1 MLLLRRT
8 LARPPVSRPFTTRA
22 SKHTPSSTFL
32 RALATMATDP
42 TRYKLNHSMIRVK
55 DPMRSVEFYEFLGM
69 KLLRKLPNPDAR
81 FDLYFLAYDSPKAVS
96 HANHWTD
103 REGIVELTHNYG
115 TEDDPNYKVA
125 NGNQE
130 PHRGFGHLCISVD
143 NLQAA
148 CQRLGD
154 AGYKFQKKLT
164 DGRMRHIAFVL
175 DPDGY
180 WVEVIGQKQLE
191 QTEKEKET
199 DLGTYRMNHTMI
211 RVKDAEKS
219 VAFYKDI
226 MGMQLKRTSENEKNG
241 FNLYFLG
248 YGAPANESAP
258 EGVSATA
265 HDEGLLELTWN
276 YGTEKDANFKY
287 HNGNDEPQGFGHI
300 CVSVDDLDAACARF
314 EEKGV
319 NWKKRLTEGRMKNI
333 AFVLDPD
340 GYWIEVVQNEKLK
353 QRSNCGVIRGVCGG
367 GVASFTAF
375 SKRPYT
381 KRIAFR
387 PSSCLLPDA
396 CLVDVFN
403 CKPPYHVLTR
413 RLFPNINSDTS
424 KPVLFFTSSFAFSMA
439 IEAHNTRPKILIPEK
454 VSPDGLALL
463 KESFDVDEK
472 KGLSAEQ
479 LKEII
484 GQYEALIVRSETKV
498 TAELLGAAKK
508 LKVVARAGVGVDN
521 VDVKTA
527 TSLGI
532 IVVNSPSGNINA
544 AAEHTIALLM
554 SVARNVADASQS
566 IKAGKWERSRL
577 TGIEAKGKTLAIVGL
592 GKVGLTVARIA
603 NGFGMRLI
611 AYDPYANE
619 SLAAAASVI
628 LLPNLA
634 DLLTQADFLTLHTP
648 LIASTKGMIS
658 RAELATMKPTARIL
672 NVARGGMI
680 DEDALVEALDAGTI
694 AGAGIDVFTSEPPQ
708 PDSSASRLI
717 AHTKVVATPHLG
729 ASTKEAQENVSID
742 VCEQVVSI
750 LSGELPRSAV
760 NAPIILPEEYRTLQ
774 PFVTL
779 LEKMGSLYTQHYS
792 GKVNAASFRTTF
804 DITYEGAL
812 AELNTTKPLFAALV
826 KGLLSPIS
834 ETLNINIVNAELVA
848 KERGILINEQR
859 SRENV
864 DAKPYSSFIT
874 LRARAS
880 RSSSQQ
886 ARQGRSASP
895 LSTRVPQAQPPA
907 TGQAQLHPQI
917 AGKESSEQVI
927 QGFISGNKP
936 FISRLDRFSGEFVP
950 QGTLLICRNFDSVGK
965 IGYVGN
971 LLGKAGVNIKFMNVA
986 PLHDA
991 DEGEGEGSG
1000 SKEALMIL
1008 GVEGEVTEAVRKGLI
1023 SEEGALEASLVVL

>member
-1 MLLLRRT
+1 
-8 LARPPVSRPFTTRA
+8 
-22 SKHTPSSTFL
+22 
-32 RALATMATDP
+32 
-42 TRYKLNHSMIRVK
+42 
-55 DPMRSVEFYEFLGM
+55 
-69 KLLRKLPNPDAR
+69 
-81 FDLYFLAYDSPKAVS
+81 
-96 HANHWTD
+96 
-103 REGIVELTHNYG
+103 
-115 TEDDPNYKVA
+115 
-125 NGNQE
+125 
-130 PHRGFGHLCISVD
+130 
-143 NLQAA
+143 
-148 CQRLGD
+148 
-154 AGYKFQKKLT
+154 
-164 DGRMRHIAFVL
+164 
-175 DPDGY
+175 
-180 WVEVIGQKQLE
+180 
-191 QTEKEKET
+191 
-199 DLGTYRMNHTMI
+199 
-211 RVKDAEKS
+211 
-219 VAFYKDI
+219 
-226 MGMQLKRTSENEKNG
+226 
-241 FNLYFLG
+241 
-248 YGAPANESAP
+248 
-258 EGVSATA
+258 
-265 HDEGLLELTWN
+265 
-276 YGTEKDANFKY
+276 
-287 HNGNDEPQGFGHI
+287 
-300 CVSVDDLDAACARF
+300 
-314 EEKGV
+314 
-319 NWKKRLTEGRMKNI
+319 
-333 AFVLDPD
+333 
-340 GYWIEVVQNEKLK
+340 
-353 QRSNCGVIRGVCGG
+353 
-367 GVASFTAF
+367 
-375 SKRPYT
+375 
-381 KRIAFR
+381 
-387 PSSCLLPDA
+387 
-396 CLVDVFN
+396 
-403 CKPPYHVLTR
+403 
-413 RLFPNINSDTS
+413 
-424 KPVLFFTSSFAFSMA
+424 MA